1 MRSVAFVVVCGSAAG
16 LVSMAVAC
24 GSSGGSGGG
33 AAPCATD
40 GATSFDVRADAP
52 GDAGLAC
59 EAGSVAMMGKCVNV
73 AGDLQGLRWELP
85 CTNHADPLCFTEV
98 GDGGVEEVLSSTL
111 GGTPGQTY
119 AVTLHFRGE
128 VEQKTYIGSA
138 DAGSPTT
145 AGAQGLANAEFFV
158 AGGRDNGDTWNI
170 YEMQVSDPP
179 SVYFLNAGMS
189 NFSFTFWID
198 YTATIPMKAGATLT
212 LSGNSVDGREIA
224 NIDDLDGGPV
234 IVPGV
239 PPYPNAFDGQFIQMD
254 VVSVV
259 ATP

>member
-1 MRSVAFVVVCGSAAG
+1 MRSVALSLAGGSAAG
-16 LVSMAVAC
+16 LVSLAVAC

-33 AAPCATD
+33 TGSCAD
-40 GATSFDVRADAP
+40 AGTSFDVRVDAV
-52 GDAGLAC
+52 GDAGLVC
-59 EAGSVAMMGKCVNV
+59 EGGSVASMGKCVNV
-73 AGDLQGLRWELP
+73 AGNLDGLRWELP

-98 GDGGVEEVLSSTL
+98 GDGGVSEVLTSTL
-111 GGTPGQTY
+111 GGAPGQTY

-138 DAGSPTT
+138 DAGSPQT

-212 LSGNSVDGREIA
+212 LFASSVDGREIA

-234 IVPGV
+234 LVPGV
-239 PPYPNAFDGQFIQMD
+239 PPYPQRFDGQFIQMD

-259 ATP
+259 AQ

>member
-1 MRSVAFVVVCGSAAG
+1 MVDTAS
-16 LVSMAVAC
+16 
-24 GSSGGSGGG
+24 
-33 AAPCATD
+33 
-40 GATSFDVRADAP
+40 
-52 GDAGLAC
+52 DAGLAC
-59 EAGSVAMMGKCVNV
+59 EAGSIPSMGKCVNV

-85 CTNHADPLCFTEV
+85 CTNYASPLCFTEV
-98 GDGGVEEVLSSTL
+98 GDGGVEQVLSSTL
-111 GGTPGQTY
+111 GGAPGQTY

-138 DAGSPTT
+138 DAGLPQT

-158 AGGRDNGDTWNI
+158 SGGRDNGDTWNI

-212 LSGNSVDGREIA
+212 LSGNSVDGREIM
-224 NIDDLDGGPV
+224 NINDMDGGPV
-234 IVPGV
+234 LVPGV
-239 PPYPNAFDGQFIQMD
+239 PPFPQAYDGQFIQMD

-259 ATP
+259 AMP